1 MNVEAKVTKY
11 KLDQLKS
18 SDVVSESQETI
29 YDLLRKAVKASVK
42 EGIEANS
49 ILIDKNIV
57 KVNEHFNRDVR
68 RLFPPMICGL
78 NVCWSEDELP
88 DGYSFAI
95 FESPFQTSRSDRLD
109 EFEAIGMEP
118 AELKKAAEMY
128 RYFKKV
134 EGLSNGTL

>member
-1 MNVEAKVTKY
+1 MNVEDKVTKY
-11 KLDQLKS
+11 NLDQLGP
-18 SDVVSESQETI
+18 DAVIGEARETL
-29 YDLLRKAVKASVK
+29 YDMLRKAIKASVK

-49 ILIDKNIV
+49 IIIDKNIV

-68 RLFPPMICGL
+68 RVFPPMICGL
-78 NVCWSEDELP
+78 NVYWSEDELP

-95 FESPFQTSRSDRLD
+95 FDSPFQTSPSDRLA

-134 EGLSNGTL
+134 EGLG

>member
-1 MNVEAKVTKY
+1 MNVEDKVTKY
-11 KLDQLKS
+11 KLDQLGLD
-18 SDVVSESQETI
+18 DVLKEPRETFYES
-29 YDLLRKAVKASVK
+29 LRKAIKASVK
-42 EGIEANS
+42 EGIKANT
-49 ILIDKNIV
+49 IVIDEGMV
-57 KVNEHFNRDVR
+57 KANEHFNYDVR

-78 NVCWSEDELP
+78 NVYWSKDELP

-95 FESPFQTSRSDRLD
+95 FDSPFQTSRSDRLD

-134 EGLSNGTL
+134 EGHD